1 MKETVAAS
9 VASPRDTI
17 AIRLLSAAVLLGL
30 LANALF
36 FGQPLGLNV
45 TLFLLAL
52 LGAALLAGRSKGIRP
67 LRRNLWLVVPLLL
80 VAVSIALRV
89 QPFLTFLNLVAAMG
103 LLLLLAHYFTAGSPF
118 TLTLPGYPLV
128 AARVALHSLGDTV
141 TLLPHV
147 DLRRLRLRGDLARS
161 VLRGL
166 LLAVPILLFF
176 TGLLAAADL
185 IFAQA
190 VSRFFHLAWLE
201 QIAESLWR
209 LAFIFAVAWIS
220 AGGLAFALL
229 RGALPAPGGWL
240 GERVRDIVHLGI
252 VEAAIVLLLVDLLF
266 LAFVWIQAFYLFGGQ
281 AHLALAEGVTYASYA
296 RRGYFEL
303 LAVALV
309 ALALLLLLV
318 WLTPRASR
326 RARWLFNGA
335 GSLLLALV
343 GVMLASAFYRIL
355 LYESAYGLT
364 RLRLYVHVSLVWLA
378 LLLAWTLLT
387 LWLPGGEPHTTHRFA
402 TGAFFA
408 ALGFLLSLN
417 LLNPDA
423 LIARYNLGHY
433 LAGGQ
438 FQPEAGAAEL
448 RATPGIDAAYLTWL
462 GDDAVPVL
470 VDAVTLVE
478 GQERESICTTLRW
491 RQMRYAQGDPWFAFN
506 LGRLRARNALRQ
518 EGWQEL
524 CPPLEDVRA
533 PDYEP
538 GSVSPGP

>member
-1 MKETVAAS
+1 
-9 VASPRDTI
+9 
-17 AIRLLSAAVLLGL
+17 
-30 LANALF
+30 
-36 FGQPLGLNV
+36 
-45 TLFLLAL
+45 
-52 LGAALLAGRSKGIRP
+52 
-67 LRRNLWLVVPLLL
+67 
-80 VAVSIALRV
+80 
-89 QPFLTFLNLVAAMG
+89 
-103 LLLLLAHYFTAGSPF
+103 
-118 TLTLPGYPLV
+118 
-128 AARVALHSLGDTV
+128 
-141 TLLPHV
+141 
-147 DLRRLRLRGDLARS
+147 
-161 VLRGL
+161 
-166 LLAVPILLFF
+166 LLFF

-326 RARWLFNGA
+326 RARWLFNVA

-343 GVMLASAFYRIL
+343 GVILSSAFYRIL

-423 LIARYNLGHY
+423 LIARHNLGHY

-438 FQPEAGAAEL
+438 FQPEAGAADL
-448 RATPGIDAAYLTWL
+448 RVATGIDAAYLTWL

-491 RQMRYAQGDPWFAFN
+491 RQMRYVQGDPWFAFN

>member
-1 MKETVAAS
+1 M
-9 VASPRDTI
+9 
-17 AIRLLSAAVLLGL
+17 
-30 LANALF
+30 
-36 FGQPLGLNV
+36 
-45 TLFLLAL
+45 
-52 LGAALLAGRSKGIRP
+52 
-67 LRRNLWLVVPLLL
+67 
-80 VAVSIALRV
+80 
-89 QPFLTFLNLVAAMG
+89 
-103 LLLLLAHYFTAGSPF
+103 
-118 TLTLPGYPLV
+118 
-128 AARVALHSLGDTV
+128 
-141 TLLPHV
+141 
-147 DLRRLRLRGDLARS
+147 
-161 VLRGL
+161 
-166 LLAVPILLFF
+166 
-176 TGLLAAADL
+176 
-185 IFAQA
+185 
-190 VSRFFHLAWLE
+190 
-201 QIAESLWR
+201 
-209 LAFIFAVAWIS
+209 
-220 AGGLAFALL
+220 
-229 RGALPAPGGWL
+229 
-240 GERVRDIVHLGI
+240 
-252 VEAAIVLLLVDLLF
+252 
-266 LAFVWIQAFYLFGGQ
+266 
-281 AHLALAEGVTYASYA
+281 
-296 RRGYFEL
+296 
-303 LAVALV
+303 
-309 ALALLLLLV
+309 
-318 WLTPRASR
+318 TPRASR

-438 FQPEAGAAEL
+438 FQPEAGAADL
-448 RATPGIDAAYLTWL
+448 RVATGIDAAYLTWL

-491 RQMRYAQGDPWFAFN
+491 RQMRYVQGDPWFAFN

>member
-1 MKETVAAS
+1 
-9 VASPRDTI
+9 
-17 AIRLLSAAVLLGL
+17 
-30 LANALF
+30 F
-36 FGQPLGLNV
+36 FDQPLGLNV
-45 TLFLLAL
+45 TRFLLAL
-52 LGAALLAGRSKGIRP
+52 LGAALLAGSSKGIRP
-67 LRRNLWLVVPLLL
+67 LHRNLWLVAPLML
-80 VAVSIALRV
+80 VAVSTALRV

-103 LLLLLAHYFTAGSPF
+103 LLLLLAHYYAAGSPF
-118 TLTLPGYPLV
+118 TLPPPDYPLV

-438 FQPEAGAAEL
+438 FQPEAGAADL
-448 RATPGIDAAYLTWL
+448 RVATGIDAAYLTWL

-491 RQMRYAQGDPWFAFN
+491 RQMRYVQGDPWFAFN

-518 EGWQEL
+518 EGWQ
-524 CPPLEDVRA
+524 
-533 PDYEP
+533 
-538 GSVSPGP
+538 